1 MALVKPDWIFL
12 DLDNTLWD
20 FEANAEEAL
29 GELFHR
35 HHLHVKSSFKVH
47 EFIATYKQIN
57 AAYWKRYERGEID
70 KDLLRTGRFTDTFL
84 EMGLPKEEHP
94 ENVWQEYLDICP
106 IMTRLLPWALGFLD
120 LIQGHCRMAII
131 TNGFAK
137 TQNLKIHHSGIA
149 PYAAFMLTSEETGM
163 AKPDIGIF
171 NLALAK
177 AQISASQAW
186 YIGDTL
192 DTDVR
197 GALNAQIPVLWL
209 NHEGAAVPEDV
220 ESHPCFLGS
229 FGSLVEIG
237 AFMSA
242 QFDRV

>member
-35 HHLHVKSSFKVH
+35 HHLHVRSSFKVH
-47 EFIATYKQIN
+47 EFIATYKEIN

-70 KDLLRTGRFTDTFL
+70 KDSLRTGRFTDTFF
-84 EMGLPKEEHP
+84 EMGLPQEEHP

-106 IMTRLLPWALGFLD
+106 VMTRLVPWAMGFLEM
-120 LIQGHCRMAII
+120 LKTQSSLAII

-137 TQNLKIHHSGIA
+137 TQKLKIQHSGIE
-149 PYAAFMLTSEETGM
+149 PFIDFMLTSEETGL
-163 AKPDIGIF
+163 AKPDTRIF
-171 NLALAK
+171 NLALSK

-197 GALNAQIPVLWL
+197 GALNAQIPVIWL
-209 NHEGAAVPEDV
+209 NHEGAEVPTEV
-220 ESHPCFLGS
+220 QSHACFLGS

-237 AFMSA
+237 TFMSA

>member
-35 HHLHVKSSFKVH
+35 HHLHVRSSFKVH
-47 EFIATYKQIN
+47 EFIATYKEIN

-70 KDLLRTGRFTDTFL
+70 KDSLRTGRFTDTFL
-84 EMGLPKEEHP
+84 EMGLPQEEHP

-106 IMTRLLPWALGFLD
+106 VMTRLVPWAMGFLEM
-120 LIQGHCRMAII
+120 LKPHSSLAII

-137 TQNLKIHHSGIA
+137 TQKLKIQHSGIE
-149 PYAAFMLTSEETGM
+149 PFIDFMLTSEETGL
-163 AKPDIGIF
+163 AKPDTRIF
-171 NLALAK
+171 HLALSK
-177 AQISASQAW
+177 AQIEGSQAL

-197 GALNAQIPVLWL
+197 GSLEAQIPVIWL
-209 NHEGAAVPEDV
+209 NHAGTAVPAEV
-220 ESHPCFLGS
+220 AEHPCFLGS

-237 AFMSA
+237 AFLSDA
-242 QFDRV
+242 FDRV